1 MKNIAIVLSGSGV
14 YDGAEI
20 HEATMTML
28 AIFQAGAKY
37 QCFAPD
43 VDQMHVINHFT
54 GKEMNESRNVL
65 VESARIARGDIK
77 SLDELDMKTFDALIF
92 PGGFG
97 AAKNLCSFAKD
108 GPDCE
113 VDNEVERVVKEA
125 HSAKK
130 PIGALCISPV
140 IITRVLGDVKVTIG
154 TDPETIKAID
164 KMGGKHETTTHGE
177 VIIDMENLVFTTPC
191 YMLDANI
198 GHIYDG
204 AQAVVKEIM
213 KHA

>member
-1 MKNIAIVLSGSGV
+1 MKNIAIVLAGNGV

-20 HEATMTML
+20 HESTMTML
-28 AIFQAGAKY
+28 AIHQAGASY

-43 VDQMHVINHFT
+43 IDQMHVINHFT

-65 VESARIARGDIK
+65 VESARIARGNIK
-77 SLDELDMKTFDALIF
+77 SLDELSMKEFDALII

-97 AAKNLCSFAKD
+97 AAKNLCTFAKD

-125 HSAKK
+125 HNAKK

-140 IITRVLGDVKVTIG
+140 IIAKVLGNVKVTIG
-154 TDPETIKAID
+154 SDPETISAINA
-164 KMGGKHETTTHGE
+164 MGGTHENTTHGE
-177 VIIDMENLVFTTPC
+177 VIVDKENLVFTTPC

-198 GHIYDG
+198 SQIYDG
-204 AQAVVKEIM
+204 AKAVVKSIM
-213 KHA
+213 EHI

>member
-1 MKNIAIVLSGSGV
+1 MKNIAIVLAGSGV

-28 AIFQAGAKY
+28 AIHQAGATY

-43 VDQMHVINHFT
+43 IDQMHVINHFT

-65 VESARIARGDIK
+65 VEAARIARGNIK
-77 SLDELDMKTFDALIF
+77 SLDELEMKDYDALIF

-113 VDNEVERVVKEA
+113 VDNEVERVIKEA
-125 HSAKK
+125 HGAKK

-140 IITRVLGDVKVTIG
+140 IITRVLNNVKVTIG
-154 TDPETIKAID
+154 SDLETVKAIE
-164 KMGGKHETTTHGE
+164 KMGGMHENTSHGE
-177 VIIDMENLVFTTPC
+177 VIVDEENHIFTTPC

-198 GHIYDG
+198 SQIYDG
-204 AQAVVKEIM
+204 ASAVVKKIM
-213 KHA
+213 NAL

>member
-1 MKNIAIVLSGSGV
+1 MKNIAIVLAGSGV

-28 AIFQAGAKY
+28 AIHQAGATY

-43 VDQMHVINHFT
+43 IDQMHVINHFT

-65 VESARIARGDIK
+65 VEAARIARGNIK
-77 SLDELDMKTFDALIF
+77 SLDELEMKDYDALIF

-113 VDNEVERVVKEA
+113 VDNEVERVIKEA
-125 HSAKK
+125 HGAKK

-140 IITRVLGDVKVTIG
+140 IITRVLDNVKVTIG
-154 TDPETIKAID
+154 SDLETVKAIE
-164 KMGGKHETTTHGE
+164 KMGGMHENTSHGE
-177 VIIDMENLVFTTPC
+177 VIVDEENHIFTTPC

-198 GHIYDG
+198 SQIYDG
-204 AQAVVKEIM
+204 ASAVVKKIM
-213 KHA
+213 NAL